1 MSDSL
6 LDCRLQSFLRMF
18 FDSLSVDRGLSP
30 NTIHAY
36 RDSWVLLVRY
46 GMEQRGM
53 GEAGTWRLG
62 VVERDLVLGYLR
74 DLENRRGVSAR
85 TRNLRLA
92 AIHAFFHFLVGCEPS
107 LEQHCLPILA
117 VPTKKTRKAVIGYLE
132 TEELRA
138 VLESV
143 NLDCPR
149 AYRDLALLVFT
160 YNIAGRVQEVAG
172 ARSTDIFVPHETS
185 AYVRI
190 RGKGDKERDVPLWEG
205 TQKLLERYRKDY
217 RPTGS
222 RSTTLFLSVRGTP
235 LTRFQVGRIIT
246 HYLREAT
253 KKHPAMAKKRLVAHS
268 MRHTTAVHLLQ
279 AGVEVNVI
287 RAWLGHASIDSLQP
301 YLDLDLATKREVL
314 GSLVTPVFT
323 NILLHQGVGSEA
335 KEDINLLDW
344 LGNL

>member
-6 LDCRLQSFLRMF
+6 LDRRLQSYLRTF
-18 FDSLSVDRGLSP
+18 FDYLSVDRGLSP

-36 RDSWVLLVRY
+36 RDSWVLLIRY
-46 GMEQRGM
+46 GMEQRDM
-53 GEAGTWRLG
+53 AEAWNWRLG
-62 VVERDLVLGYLR
+62 VVGRDLVLGFLR

-117 VPTKKTRKAVIGYLE
+117 VPSKKTGKAIIGYLE
-132 TEELRA
+132 TDELRA

-143 NLDCPR
+143 TLDCPR

-172 ARSTDIFVPHETS
+172 ASSADIFVPQAAS

-190 RGKGDKERDVPLWEG
+190 RGKGNKERDVPLWAG

-217 RPTGS
+217 RPTDS
-222 RSTTLFLSVRGTP
+222 QSANLFLSVRGTP

-246 HYLREAT
+246 RYLREAT
-253 KKHPAMAKKRLVAHS
+253 KKQPAMAKKQLVAHS

-301 YLDLDLATKREVL
+301 YLDLDLTTKREVL
-314 GSLVTPVFT
+314 ESLVTPVFT
-323 NILLHQGVGSEA
+323 NLLLHGVGSEA

-344 LGNL
+344 LGRL